1 MLRWDRSLLGK
12 EFSRFKQ
19 HVTRAML
26 LEYADI
32 IGAKDP
38 VYTDPDAAQARGYR
52 DMIAPPT
59 FVAWRGAHPI
69 APPEMGFDGTG
80 INAGY
85 TCVFHGVVYPGDVL
99 TYSTCLVDMYEK
111 TGRSGTMRFVVRA
124 TTVTNQHGDT
134 VAVLRN
140 PFILGW

>member
-1 MLRWDRSLLGK
+1 
-12 EFSRFKQ
+12 
-19 HVTRAML
+19 ML

-32 IGAKDP
+32 LGARAP
-38 VYTDPDAAQARGYR
+38 VYTDPHVARARGYR
-52 DMIAPPT
+52 DIIALPT
-59 FVAWRGAHPI
+59 FVAWRGAQPI

-85 TCVFHGVVYPGDVL
+85 ACTFYGIVCPGDVL
-99 TYSTCLVDMYEK
+99 TYVTCIVDMYEK
-111 TGRSGTMRFVVRA
+111 TGRSGMMRFVVRE
-124 TTVTNQHGDT
+124 TTVTNQQGDT